1 MFARNEIGRLE
12 ELRLVA
18 LEQRLEADLAVGRH
32 AEAVA
37 ELEALVRDHP
47 LRENLRRLLI
57 LALYRAGRQ
66 ADALAVMQDARASL
80 RDELGLDPSQALQ
93 QLEKA
98 ILLQDPS
105 LLPVGVTLAAGPP
118 HAEPAPPRIPPTRPA
133 APAPVCAACSTV
145 NAYGAGF
152 CHACGAPLVAD
163 ASLET
168 RKTVTVLFCDVVAF
182 TELAGRI
189 DPEALRN
196 VMSRFFD
203 LAAATIER
211 HGGTVEKFIGDEV
224 MAVFGVPAV
233 REDDALRTVRAA
245 IELRDAIPALETEL
259 AGTRLE
265 VRIGINSGEVVAGD
279 PRTGH
284 GFVTGEPVALGKRLQ
299 QRAAAGE
306 VVLGETTY
314 ALIAHAVEAAP
325 LEPLKVKGKSDE
337 VRAFRL
343 ESVDSD
349 ATALPRRDDAPLVDR
364 RRRAGVAS
372 CRLRRGRW
380 RRGRPGG
387 HDPR

>member
-1 MFARNEIGRLE
+1 M
-12 ELRLVA
+12 
-18 LEQRLEADLAVGRH
+18 
-32 AEAVA
+32 
-37 ELEALVRDHP
+37 
-47 LRENLRRLLI
+47 I

-105 LLPVGVTLAAGPP
+105 LLPEGDRLAGRPRS
-118 HAEPAPPRIPPTRPA
+118 APPRIRPTRPA

-145 NAYGAGF
+145 NAHGAEF

-196 VMSRFFD
+196 VMSRFFE

-211 HGGTVEKFIGDEV
+211 HGGTIEKFIGDEV

-233 REDDALRTVRAA
+233 REDDALRAVRAA
-245 IELRDAIPALETEL
+245 VELRDAIPALETEL
-259 AGTRLE
+259 AERAS
-265 VRIGINSGEVVAGD
+265 RSGSGS
-279 PRTGH
+279 T
-284 GFVTGEPVALGKRLQ
+284 
-299 QRAAAGE
+299 AARSSPATPE
-306 VVLGETTY
+306 
-314 ALIAHAVEAAP
+314 
-325 LEPLKVKGKSDE
+325 
-337 VRAFRL
+337 R
-343 ESVDSD
+343 
-349 ATALPRRDDAPLVDR
+349 ATASSPASLSRWASGSSSAPPRAKSCWAKRPTPSSRMRSR
-364 RRRAGVAS
+364 RHRSSR
-372 CRLRRGRW
+372 
-380 RRGRPGG
+380 
-387 HDPR
+387 